1 MSTESPQRQ
10 EEQAAEHIPQEA
22 IPEGE
27 IAEQAAAQEHVEE
40 GAPGQEHVEEGA
52 PGQEQEG
59 DSRDP
64 IDSAADNPLVGQP
77 FPLDE
82 DEVPESE
89 SHPGQSRA
97 RLTKLARNHGLVF
110 LIAIL
115 SFAAADTWST
125 LSGLL
130 IADLLCMITAALA
143 GISITTLAHE
153 WFHYFGARFS
163 RANINI
169 PTRQGLFVY
178 LWDFGSNT
186 TGQFLIMSIAGSI
199 GGALAVILLW
209 GTVPADTLGR
219 AVLRSA
225 AVASFIYSALIEWP
239 VIRRA
244 RLSGDPLG
252 ELSQIDKPLLSRSFL
267 IASIA
272 GIALTMVLMAL
283 N

>member
-1 MSTESPQRQ
+1 MSTESPERQ
-10 EEQAAEHIPQEA
+10 EEQVAEHHPGEHH
-22 IPEGE
+22 PEE
-27 IAEQAAAQEHVEE
+27 HVAEQAHEHEHEAAS
-40 GAPGQEHVEEGA
+40 P
-52 PGQEQEG
+52 
-59 DSRDP
+59 DSVD
-64 IDSAADNPLVGQP
+64 IAGDNPLVGQP
-77 FPLDE
+77 FPLEE
-82 DEVPESE
+82 DEIPESAT
-89 SHPGQSRA
+89 HPEQSRA
-97 RLTKLARNHGLVF
+97 RLAKLARNHGLVF
-110 LIAIL
+110 LVAIL

-130 IADLLCMITAALA
+130 IADLLCVITAALA

-163 RANINI
+163 KAHINI

-178 LWDFGSNT
+178 LWDFGANT

-199 GGALAVILLW
+199 GGALGVILLW
-209 GTVPADTLGR
+209 ATVPADTLAR
-219 AVLRSA
+219 AVLCSA

-244 RLSGDPLG
+244 RLSGDPLA

-267 IASIA
+267 VASLS
-272 GIALTMVLMAL
+272 GIVLTIVLMAV